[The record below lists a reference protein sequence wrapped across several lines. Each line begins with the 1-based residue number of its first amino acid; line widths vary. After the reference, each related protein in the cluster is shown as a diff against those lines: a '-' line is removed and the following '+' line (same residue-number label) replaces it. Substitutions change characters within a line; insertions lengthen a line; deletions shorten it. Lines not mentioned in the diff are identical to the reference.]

1 MVVIATPVPHPEIQ
15 CCEPDL
21 HPPVLSP
28 VSCAGQNVL
37 AAPVSTVNGNPI
49 ISRMRSISV
58 TQGQCATIEWQ
69 MQDKDGHPV
78 NLTPCGFN
86 SSGSSE
92 ATPSEFK
99 VVLRLKE
106 HLSVGNSKTPVE
118 VDAEVVEA
126 ETGKVTASL
135 TADMVGLPGVYF
147 GEMALVSVPAQ
158 EAGTPCV
165 VFSNTF
171 FVVITRGT
179 FGDENYQGPP
189 TIAEIRLHLRDSAP
203 HESFLLDHL
212 MFDDAEIALAIARPV
227 MYWNETPPFLDLKY
241 TTQDFPWR
249 YHWLEGICA
258 NLFFMVAEQFRRNQL
273 SYTAAGVS
281 LDDQNKE
288 PNYERAGQARWQAY
302 QQWVRG
308 VKAAINLE
316 SCYGVVG
323 SPYKYGTYSSGLRI
337 RY

>member
-21 HPPVLSP
+21 HPPVIAP
-28 VSCAGQNVL
+28 VSCTGQNVL

-49 ISRMRSISV
+49 LSRMRAITV

-69 MQDKDGHPV
+69 MQDSDGRPV
-78 NLTPCGFN
+78 DLRPCQLGD
-86 SSGSSE
+86 SSASAASND
-92 ATPSEFK
+92 FK

-106 HLSVGNSKTPVE
+106 HLSVGNNKPPVE
-118 VDAEVVEA
+118 VEAAVVDAEH
-126 ETGKVTASL
+126 GKVAAEL
-135 TADMVGLPGVYF
+135 TSAMVGLPGVYF

-158 EAGTPCV
+158 AANQPCV

-171 FVVITRGT
+171 YVVIARST
-179 FGDENYQGPP
+179 FGDKNYDGPP
-189 TIAEIRLHLRDSAP
+189 TISEIRLHLRDSSP
-203 HESFLLDHL
+203 QESFLLDHL
-212 MFDDAEIALAIARPV
+212 MFDDAEIALAISRPV

-241 TTQDFPWR
+241 TTQNFPWR

-258 NLFFMVAEQFRRNQL
+258 NLFLMVAEQFRRNQL
-273 SYTAAGVS
+273 SYSAAGVS

-288 PNYERAGQARWQAY
+288 PNYERAGQMRWQAY
-302 QQWVRG
+302 QQWARG
-308 VKAAINLE
+308 IKAAINLE

>member
-21 HPPVLSP
+21 HQPVVVP
-28 VSCAGQNVL
+28 VSCTGQNVL
-37 AAPVSTVNGNPI
+37 AAPVSSVNGNPI
-49 ISRMRSISV
+49 LSRMRSITV

-69 MQDKDGHPV
+69 LQDKDGHPV
-78 NLTPCGFN
+78 NLAPCGFTD
-86 SSGSSE
+86 SAS
-92 ATPSEFK
+92 ATADDFK

-106 HLSVGNSKTPVE
+106 HLSLGNTKSPVE
-118 VDAEVVEA
+118 VDATVVDA
-126 ETGKVTASL
+126 ETGKVRAEL
-135 TADMVGLPGVYF
+135 TSNMVGLPGVYF
-147 GEMALVSVPAQ
+147 GEMALVNIPALT
-158 EAGTPCV
+158 ANTPCV

-171 FVVITRGT
+171 FVVVTRGT
-179 FGDENYQGPP
+179 FGDSDYQGPP
-189 TIAEIRLHLRDSAP
+189 SIAEIRLHLRDSSP

-227 MYWNETPPFLDLKY
+227 MYWNETPPLLDVTY
-241 TTQDFPWR
+241 TTQNFPWR

-258 NLFFMVAEQFRRNQL
+258 NLFFMVSEQFRRNQL
-273 SYTAAGVS
+273 SYSAAGVS

-288 PNYERAGQARWQAY
+288 PNYERAGQMRWQAY

-308 VKAAINLE
+308 IKAAINLE